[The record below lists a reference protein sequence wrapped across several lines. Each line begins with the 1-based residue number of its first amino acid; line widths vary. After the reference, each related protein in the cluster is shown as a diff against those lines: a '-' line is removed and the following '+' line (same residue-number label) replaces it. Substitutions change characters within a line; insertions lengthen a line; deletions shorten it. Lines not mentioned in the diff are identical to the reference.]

1 MEMPGGVSSEGPLCY
16 GIQFGDVD
24 HMFGGQGMSSLATSD
39 LLGEDG
45 EDRNVS
51 RSLKRFRHVR
61 RREWRN
67 LSISGEKKKNSQKF
81 RTLYSLF
88 HPQIIHQ
95 KVSSLGP

>member
-1 MEMPGGVSSEGPLCY
+1 MPGGVSGDSPLCY

-24 HMFGGQGMSSLATSD
+24 QMIGEMSSSSASD

-45 EDRNVS
+45 ADRDVS

-67 LSISGEKKKNSQKF
+67 LSSSGEIKKI
-81 RTLYSLF
+81 L
-88 HPQIIHQ
+88 
-95 KVSSLGP
+95 